1 MQKLKMTLSVC
12 VAFFFFTVFAFAQ
25 NKAEFEIRSLEYA
38 FKDALEKA
46 DSTALFK
53 LAHKNYAVNNPTGK
67 ISTKPE
73 IQVLFRTGK
82 VNFSKFD
89 QEIERIF
96 FTDDVAVVMG
106 NEKVYPRDNGG
117 KVVYRRYTHVWKKS
131 KKMGWQLLARQTAV
145 FDSH

>member
-1 MQKLKMTLSVC
+1 MRKMKMTLTGSVVLC
-12 VAFFFFTVFAFAQ
+12 FLTVFAFAQ
-25 NKAEFEIRSLEYA
+25 NKAESEIRSLEYA

-53 LAHKNYAVNNPTGK
+53 LAHKNYAVNNPT
-67 ISTKPE
+67 E

-96 FTDDVAVVMG
+96 FTDDIAVVMG

-117 KVVYRRYTHVWKKS
+117 KMVYRRYTHVWKKS

>member
-1 MQKLKMTLSVC
+1 MRYIKLFYLFLICS
-12 VAFFFFTVFAFAQ
+12 FSYSYAQ
-25 NKAEFEIRSLEYA
+25 DKNETEIRRLEFS

-53 LAHKNYAVNNPTGK
+53 LAHPNYAVNNPTGK

-73 IQVLFRTGK
+73 ISELFRTGK

-96 FTDDVAVVMG
+96 FTENIAIVMG
-106 NEKVYPRDNGG
+106 NEKVYPRENNG
-117 KVVYRRYTHVWKKS
+117 KVVYRRYTHTWLKTKK
-131 KKMGWQLLARQTAV
+131 GWQLLARQSAV
-145 FDSH
+145 FENK